1 MGYSLMTSA
10 FLIIFTQAGPFA
22 FKPELSSQAEL
33 FSTFVPNI
41 VPGTRQD
48 GLNAGMVLVQ
58 LQD

>member
-1 MGYSLMTSA
+1 MTSA

-22 FKPELSSQAEL
+22 FKPELSFQAEL
-33 FSTFVPNI
+33 FSTFVLNI

-48 GLNAGMVLVQ
+48 GLSTGMVLVQ